1 MSKSKIQN
9 KLPTFFNINEKQIT
23 DKKEIAEQFNNFFI
37 NIGPKLA
44 SEFDT
49 AGKPDFK
56 SYLNMNKLKTVFNF
70 TPIEEEQTKTIIKN
84 LKPKNSSG
92 HDNISLIL
100 LKASIN
106 SIAKPLTC
114 IINQSLKTGRFP
126 SKLKVAKIIPIFK
139 KDDEHDFNNY
149 RPISLLPSISKV
161 FEKTIYTQLFQYLTV
176 NSLLHAN
183 QYGFRAKY
191 STELA
196 LIELIDRIYSQL
208 DEKKIP
214 IAIFMDLSK
223 AFDTIDHDI
232 LICKMEHYG
241 ITHLELQW
249 FRSYLAN
256 RKQYVEFNNTQSATE
271 IITTGVPQGSILGPL
286 LFLIYIN
293 DLAMASAKF
302 TPIMYADDTTLLSTL
317 DNFNG
322 NQSTNQ
328 NAIQINAELTKI
340 VDWLTVNKL
349 SLNIKKTKMM
359 IFCSKQRIL
368 KSTEIPNVIINH
380 IPIERVTY
388 FKFLGVIID
397 SNLTWSHHI
406 NHISNKLSRICGV
419 LSRLKHYV
427 PVLILKIIYNSLFLS
442 HLNYGITAWGFNVG
456 PRIKTLQK
464 KAIRYISNAK
474 YNSHTTPVFKNL
486 QLLQAVDIFKLA
498 CFNFFYKCENR
509 RIPDYFINMFLTHD
523 NTRRLK
529 RIRCAPQRFNKMET
543 NLPNNSNY
551 EIKVKHTNSKYC
563 RFCIRHEIP
572 KLIKDNYLPGKVLE
586 KINTHSYSG
595 FVHYAQN
602 YIISEYESVCCI
614 RNCYICNDWVCFWI
628 WLVMHFFSFFSFWI
642 IWYIYIVKFFNFI
655 WL

>member
-1 MSKSKIQN
+1 
-9 KLPTFFNINEKQIT
+9 
-23 DKKEIAEQFNNFFI
+23 
-37 NIGPKLA
+37 
-44 SEFDT
+44 
-49 AGKPDFK
+49 
-56 SYLNMNKLKTVFNF
+56 
-70 TPIEEEQTKTIIKN
+70 
-84 LKPKNSSG
+84 
-92 HDNISLIL
+92 
-100 LKASIN
+100 
-106 SIAKPLTC
+106 
-114 IINQSLKTGRFP
+114 
-126 SKLKVAKIIPIFK
+126 
-139 KDDEHDFNNY
+139 
-149 RPISLLPSISKV
+149 
-161 FEKTIYTQLFQYLTV
+161 
-176 NSLLHAN
+176 
-183 QYGFRAKY
+183 
-191 STELA
+191 
-196 LIELIDRIYSQL
+196 
-208 DEKKIP
+208 
-214 IAIFMDLSK
+214 
-223 AFDTIDHDI
+223 
-232 LICKMEHYG
+232 
-241 ITHLELQW
+241 
-249 FRSYLAN
+249 
-256 RKQYVEFNNTQSATE
+256 
-271 IITTGVPQGSILGPL
+271 
-286 LFLIYIN
+286 
-293 DLAMASAKF
+293 
-302 TPIMYADDTTLLSTL
+302 
-317 DNFNG
+317 
-322 NQSTNQ
+322 
-328 NAIQINAELTKI
+328 
-340 VDWLTVNKL
+340 
-349 SLNIKKTKMM
+349 MM

-427 PVLILKIIYNSLFLS
+427 PVLILKIIYNSLFVS

-498 CFNFFYKCENR
+498 CFKFFYKCENR
-509 RIPDYFINMFLTHD
+509 RIPDYFKNMFLTHD

-551 EIKVKHTNSKYC
+551 ELKVKHTNSKYC

-614 RNCYICNDWVCFWI
+614 RNCYICND
-628 WLVMHFFSFFSFWI
+628 
-642 IWYIYIVKFFNFI
+642 
-655 WL
+655 